1 MNIYTVG
8 KATQGLVEYILSR
21 PGAKKRVAIAHD
33 SRINS
38 RLFAV
43 RTACVLAAN
52 GVMAYL
58 YPAPGAHPPSPGRCV
73 HWNAMQVCALR
84 PATTRPG
91 TMVIK
96 CTGRTAAK
104 SQWRQPKPSS
114 RPLTR

>member
-1 MNIYTVG
+1 MG

-58 YPAPGAHPPSPGRCV
+58 YPRLEPTPALSWAVRALDCDAG
-73 HWNAMQVCALR
+73 VCITASHN
-84 PATTRPG
+84 PAR
-91 TMVIK
+91 
-96 CTGRTAAK
+96 
-104 SQWRQPKPSS
+104 
-114 RPLTR
+114 